1 MAGGRPKGSKAL
13 KYMTLGQILEEK
25 GCCPE
30 LILADQAIDPKLD
43 PDQRRDAA
51 KALMPYRWAKLS
63 SIEVSGELKE
73 THVLGLEPE
82 AIKTIENIVS
92 RKK

>member
-1 MAGGRPKGSKAL
+1 
-13 KYMTLGQILEEK
+13 MTLGQILEEK

-30 LILADQAIDPKLD
+30 LILADQAMDVNLE

-51 KALMPYRWAKLS
+51 KALMPYKWARLS
-63 SIEVSGELKE
+63 AVEVAGEIKTTSIGI
-73 THVLGLEPE
+73 EPE
-82 AIKTIENIVS
+82 AIKAIESILS